1 MIVAG
6 VQFDIAWENPTE
18 NFARAA
24 PLIQQAVG
32 DGARLIALPEM
43 FATGFS
49 MRAEAMAAHAATTQS
64 FLVELATRHGVW
76 VLGGFAEPGGDR
88 PANACALIAPDGSE
102 HLHYRKIHPFSL
114 ANEAEHFE
122 SGATLSTVEVEGVR
136 VTPLICYDLR
146 FTELF
151 RIAAPAT
158 DLFVVIANWPT
169 RRSHAWRTLLAARA
183 IDCQAWILGVN
194 RVGSAEGHP
203 YRGDSSLVD
212 PMGVVVST
220 LANDPGVVLGDVDPA
235 VVRET
240 REHLPFLD
248 DRRPQVYRRLEDNN

>member
-6 VQFDIAWENPTE
+6 LQLDIEWEKPTE
-18 NFARAA
+18 NFRRAEKLA
-24 PLIQQAVG
+24 LQAVAS
-32 DGARLIALPEM
+32 GAQLLVLPEM

>member
-6 VQFDIAWENPTE
+6 LQLDIEWEQPTE
-18 NFARAA
+18 NFRRTEELA
-24 PLIQQAVG
+24 LQAVAS
-32 DGARLIALPEM
+32 GAKLLVLPEM

-49 MRAEAMAAHAATTQS
+49 MRAEAMAAHAPITES
-64 FLVELATRHGVW
+64 FLVELAIRHGVW
-76 VLGGFAEPGGDR
+76 VVGGFAEPGQDR
-88 PANACALIAPDGSE
+88 PANACTVIAPDGS
-102 HLHYRKIHPFSL
+102 HRLHYRKIHPFSL

-122 SGATLSTVEVEGVR
+122 SGASVSTVEVEGVR

-183 IDCQAWILGVN
+183 IDCQAWTLGVN
-194 RVGSAEGHP
+194 RVGDAEGHP
-203 YRGDSSLVD
+203 HRGDSSLVD
-212 PMGVVVST
+212 PMGVVVAT
-220 LANDPGVVLGDVDPA
+220 LADDPGVVLGEVDPA
-235 VVRET
+235 VVRDT

-248 DRRPQVYRRLEDNN
+248 DRRPDVYRRLEDDI